1 MIKSNILQDLTNT
14 QEFNIKDLIK
24 RVNQNK
30 DILKH
35 QCKNLI
41 EMTSMNQEITD
52 QKINT
57 KKGKKSSKTP
67 NMKAN
72 MIKVEE
78 MMNEKPTR
86 MTMIDIQSLIQSN
99 TDLNILKSSITLQ
112 ERQKIT
118 QMIDDHMKNQE
129 KSKAVMIKSADNIER
144 NLMITQKKLPDTV
157 KITDPKK
164 IIAIKINP
172 NTEIIT
178 GMTQNIA
185 TNPDIELMKGQKNYL
200 QKKFPYKVVNRHK
213 RKNHPQ
219 QIKQWMFNNSID
231 TWFRIL

>member
-1 MIKSNILQDLTNT
+1 MMIKSNILQDLTNT

-35 QCKNLI
+35 QSKNLI

-99 TDLNILKSSITLQ
+99 TDLNILKSSTILQ
-112 ERQKIT
+112 ERHKIT
-118 QMIDDHMKNQE
+118 QMTEDHMKNQE
-129 KSKAVMIKSADNIER
+129 RSKTEMIKSADNIKK
-144 NLMITQKKLPDTV
+144 NLTITQKKLFDTV
-157 KITDPKK
+157 KITDTKK
-164 IIAIKINP
+164 TIAIKTNRD
-172 NTEIIT
+172 TEIT
-178 GMTQNIA
+178 TEMTLNIVM
-185 TNPDIELMKGQKNYL
+185 NLDIELTKRTKNY
-200 QKKFPYKVVNRHK
+200 
-213 RKNHPQ
+213 
-219 QIKQWMFNNSID
+219 
-231 TWFRIL
+231 